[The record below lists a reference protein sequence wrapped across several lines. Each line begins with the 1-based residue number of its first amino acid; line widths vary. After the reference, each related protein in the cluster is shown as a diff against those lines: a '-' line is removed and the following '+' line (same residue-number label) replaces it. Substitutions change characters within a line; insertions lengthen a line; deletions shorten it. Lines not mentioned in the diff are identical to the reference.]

1 MPDSVPYLLPQ
12 HRFPNRLDKLRR
24 AAVEIALS
32 EGEFAPA
39 GERGCAI
46 EALFGGFRIRYFS
59 PFQHRT
65 NWKPADWDN
74 KRVAFCV
81 HRLLILR
88 HGPFLSLSWRAP
100 ASVLPEPKYPELD
113 VKIFFDPSKSH
124 WDQQLRERWDSFK
137 ARKAKSEKQM
147 PVAVQLR
154 QKRFD

>member
-88 HGPFLSLSWRAP
+88 HGLSLVSVGERP
-100 ASVLPEPKYPELD
+100 LRLCLNRNTLSLMSRYFLILPSLIGISSCASAGTH
-113 VKIFFDPSKSH
+113 SR
-124 WDQQLRERWDSFK
+124 RERPK
-137 ARKAKSEKQM
+137 ARNKCPS
-147 PVAVQLR
+147 R
-154 QKRFD
+154 YN